1 MEASSLSK
9 TFFLFVLL
17 LATLGQGYGSAG
29 TCVDFYKSTC
39 PSVESI
45 VQSAVRAAVKAN
57 PTIAPGGHTIGTAA
71 CAFFSYRLYN
81 FNNTKKPDP
90 DINPSFLP
98 KLRSLCP
105 ENGVNA
111 LRRVALD
118 TGSVNSFGS
127 SFYDNLK
134 KGRGV
139 IESDAKLWSDP
150 TTQVF
155 VKQFLGLRGL
165 HGLKFDVEFG
175 RAMVKMGN
183 IGVKTGTQ
191 GEIRRVCAAINR

>member
-1 MEASSLSK
+1 ASSLSK
-9 TFFLFVLL
+9 TFFLLVLL

-57 PTIAPGGHTIGTAA
+57 PTIAPGLL
-71 CAFFSYRLYN
+71 RMLYN
-81 FNNTKKPDP
+81 FNNTNKPDP

-98 KLRSLCP
+98 KLRALCP
-105 ENGVNA
+105 LNGGNP